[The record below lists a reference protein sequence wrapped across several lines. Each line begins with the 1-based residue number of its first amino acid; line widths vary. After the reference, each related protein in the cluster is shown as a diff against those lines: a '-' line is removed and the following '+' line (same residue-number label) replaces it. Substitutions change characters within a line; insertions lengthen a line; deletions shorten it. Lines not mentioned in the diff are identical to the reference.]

1 VTQAGAETNTG
12 ANGVTIGLMRH
23 FQTDWNAA
31 HLLQGRTDR
40 PLTDASRARLSELAI
55 PEPWATARLIATPL
69 SRASETAQILSG
81 RTPEIDPDLTE
92 LSWGA
97 WEGRSGADLLEDPT
111 SGYDHV
117 ETWGWGK
124 APPGGESPA
133 DAWARIG
140 PALRRIA
147 VAERPALLVVH
158 RGVMR
163 VIMAK
168 AWGWNFDSP
177 EPFRIKRERIYPI
190 SLGADGVPCE
200 HLPED
205 RLAERPGRPT

>member
-1 VTQAGAETNTG
+1 MIQTG
-12 ANGVTIGLMRH
+12 ALTIGLMRH

-40 PLTDASRARLSELAI
+40 PLTDAARTRLSELAI
-55 PEPWATARLIATPL
+55 PEPWASARLIATPL
-69 SRASETAQILSG
+69 SRASETARILSG
-81 RTPEIDPDLTE
+81 RTPDIEPALTE
-92 LSWGA
+92 LSWGD

-111 SGYDHV
+111 SSYDHV

-124 APPGGESPA
+124 APPGGESPG

-140 PALRRIA
+140 PALKEIGSSGRSS
-147 VAERPALLVVH
+147 LLVVH

-190 SLGADGVPCE
+190 HLDATGLPVGHGAEV
-200 HLPED
+200 
-205 RLAERPGRPT
+205 RLVEREV

>member
-1 VTQAGAETNTG
+1 MTKNGAL
-12 ANGVTIGLMRH
+12 TIGLMRH
-23 FQTDWNAA
+23 FQTDWNAS

-40 PLTDASRARLSELAI
+40 PLTDAARDRLSELMI
-55 PEPWATARLIATPL
+55 PEPWASARLIATPL
-69 SRASETAQILSG
+69 SRASDTAQILSG
-81 RTPEIDPDLTE
+81 RAPEIEPLLTE

-117 ETWGWGK
+117 ETWGWHK
-124 APPGGESPA
+124 APPNGESPA

-140 PALRRIA
+140 PALTGIA
-147 VAERPALLVVH
+147 SAGRPTLLVVH

-190 SLGADGVPCE
+190 EIDPSGAPVGHGAEC
-200 HLPED
+200 
-205 RLAERPGRPT
+205 RLIERAR

>member
-1 VTQAGAETNTG
+1 MKSHGAL
-12 ANGVTIGLMRH
+12 TIGLMRH

-40 PLTDASRARLSELAI
+40 PLIDAARVRLSELTI
-55 PEPWATARLIATPL
+55 PAPWASARLIATPL
-69 SRASETAQILSG
+69 SRASETAQILAG
-81 RTPEIDPDLTE
+81 RAPEIVPALTE

-97 WEGRSGADLLEDPT
+97 WEGRSGTDLLEDPT

-117 ETWGWGK
+117 ETWGWNK

-140 PALRRIA
+140 PALKDIA
-147 VAERPALLVVH
+147 AAQQPALLVVH

-190 SLGADGVPCE
+190 EIDSNG
-200 HLPED
+200 LPISHGPEC
-205 RLAERPGRPT
+205 RLKVG

>member
-1 VTQAGAETNTG
+1 MTENGAL
-12 ANGVTIGLMRH
+12 TIGLMRH

-40 PLTDASRARLSELAI
+40 PLTDAARVRLSELPI
-55 PEPWATARLIATPL
+55 PDPWATARLIATPP
-69 SRASETAQILSG
+69 SRASATAPILY
-81 RTPEIDPDLTE
+81 RQVPEIEPALTE

-97 WEGRSGADLLEDPT
+97 WEGQSGADLLEDPN

-117 ETWGWGK
+117 ETWGWDK
-124 APPGGESPA
+124 APPGGESPNA
-133 DAWARIG
+133 AWARIG
-140 PALRRIA
+140 PALRQIA
-147 VAERPALLVVH
+147 ENRRPSLLVVH

-190 SLGADGVPCE
+190 HLNADGCPIGHGAE
-200 HLPED
+200 A
-205 RLAERPGRPT
+205 RLLERDV

>member
-1 VTQAGAETNTG
+1 
-12 ANGVTIGLMRH
+12 MRH

-40 PLTDASRARLSELAI
+40 PLTSEARSRLEKLTPPPPWDA
-55 PEPWATARLIATPL
+55 ARLIATPL
-69 SRASETAQILSG
+69 SRSSETARLLTE
-81 RTPEIDPDLTE
+81 REPEIESGLIE

-97 WEGRSGADLLEDPT
+97 WEGRTGADLLADAS

-117 ETWGWGK
+117 ETWGWTK
-124 APPGGESPA
+124 APPGGESPN
-133 DAWARIG
+133 DAWVRIQPVLAG
-140 PALRRIA
+140 VAALKQ
-147 VAERPALLVVH
+147 PALLVIH
-158 RGVMR
+158 RGIMR

-190 SLGADGVPCE
+190 EIDDLGMPVGHRAE
-200 HLPED
+200 S
-205 RLAERPGRPT
+205 RLIERQA